1 MYYNVYNVIYNV
13 STVYSAREKFF
24 RKKKKK
30 VISQITIFY
39 SQNKNLNCYISKI
52 TTNKNSGIFLDTAE
66 S

>member
-1 MYYNVYNVIYNV
+1 MYLPYI
-13 STVYSAREKFF
+13 ARAKSFF
-24 RKKKKK
+24 EKKKK